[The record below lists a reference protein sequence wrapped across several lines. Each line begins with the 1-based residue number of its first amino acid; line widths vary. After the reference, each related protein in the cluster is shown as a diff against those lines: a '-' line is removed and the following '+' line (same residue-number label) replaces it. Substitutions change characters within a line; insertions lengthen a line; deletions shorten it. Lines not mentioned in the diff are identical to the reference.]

1 MEQAAVLSRPPAG
14 EIILTYDDY
23 AELPNDGKRYEIIE
37 GDLFVSP
44 APRPKHQKATG
55 NLCGILFVCLQ
66 DHPVG
71 DIYLAPIDL
80 ILSQTNVVQPDLLFL
95 GNEKLHLVSE
105 RGIEG
110 PPDLIVEVLSP
121 TTEKT
126 DRAIKSRLY
135 AHFGVPHYWLIDPVE
150 KRLEMFRLS
159 RGRFRTSFNLGDG
172 DPGPVKMPPDLFEGL
187 SFNLAAL
194 WR

>member
-1 MEQAAVLSRPPAG
+1 MKQAAVLSRPPAG
-14 EIILTYDDY
+14 EIVLTYDDY

-37 GDLFVSP
+37 GDIFVSP
-44 APRPKHQKATG
+44 APRPKHQKTIV
-55 NLCGILFVCLQ
+55 NLCGILFVYLQ
-66 DHPVG
+66 DHPIG

-80 ILSQTNVVQPDLLFL
+80 ILSPTNVVQPDLLFL

-126 DRAIKSRLY
+126 DRAIKSRIY
-135 AHFGVPHYWLIDPVE
+135 AQFGVPHYWLIDPLE

-159 RGRFRTSFNLGDG
+159 RGRFRTSLHLEDG
-172 DPGPVKMPPDLFEGL
+172 ASGSVKVTPDLFEGL
-187 SFNLAAL
+187 SFDLAAL